1 MWLGLVLF
9 AAIFGESAILYFWS
23 DPSARL
29 GVGLLLL
36 AVTIWFAGRLGVVD
50 FIMRSLSGRRR
61 FMPLRRT
68 VRYLLAEVRRLNWI
82 AVDVERGY
90 RSREAAAQEMDA
102 IEKRLLNLVREIR
115 STAGKLEPKTDT
127 IISSAAREAPSEGGD
142 TPD

>member
-1 MWLGLVLF
+1 MLGLVLF
-9 AAIFGESAILYFWS
+9 AAILGESVTLYFGT
-23 DPSARL
+23 DPSVRL

-36 AVTIWFAGRLGVVD
+36 AVIIWLAGRLGVVE

-61 FMPLRRT
+61 FMRLRRT
-68 VRYLLAEVRRLNWI
+68 VRHLLTEVRRLNWI

-90 RSREAAAQEMDA
+90 RNREAAAQEMDA

-115 STAGKLEPKTDT
+115 STAGKLDLNPDT
-127 IISSAAREAPSEGGD
+127 ITSSAAREAASEGGD